1 MHVSSTF
8 IEIVT
13 SLSVEQENKQ
23 MFSTPE
29 GSGDAQGTFLDAYMQ
44 QG

>member
-1 MHVSSTF
+1 MSSTF

-23 MFSTPE
+23 MFTPE
-29 GSGDAQGTFLDAYMQ
+29 GSGDTQGTFLDAYMQ